1 MAVADRRKTG
11 RWPGAAPSGLRPA
24 GRWVLVGVVL
34 IAVPAGGLIL
44 VLVSGGSA
52 ALRPLAVPR
61 GLDVTQSANETAR
74 TSDSQNG
81 VRRSPTVR
89 RVAVIRAG
97 RTGSTLLGA
106 SVGPTPG
113 HQQ

>member
-1 MAVADRRKTG
+1 
-11 RWPGAAPSGLRPA
+11 
-24 GRWVLVGVVL
+24 VLDGVVP
-34 IAVPAGGLIL
+34 IAVLAGGLIL
-44 VLVSGGSA
+44 VLDSGGSA
-52 ALRPLAVPR
+52 AVRPLAVPR
-61 GLDVTQSANETAR
+61 VLDVTQSATETAR

-97 RTGSTLLGA
+97 RTGFTLLGA
-106 SVGPTPG
+106 SVGPAPG